1 MRVIDRAVQYNEH
14 GVPVELITLEIPL
27 VHDVCETPSE
37 LLNFLEKVR
46 REKILDKLF
55 LTDAELI

>member
-27 VHDVCETPSE
+27 AHDIYETPDE
-37 LLNFLEKVR
+37 LLNFLERVR
-46 REKILDKLF
+46 KEKFMDKLIKN
-55 LTDAELI
+55 DAELI